1 MAKTVLQR
9 TLGAPVEFSGIGL
22 HTGETAVMTVL
33 PAPDNHGYKFQRVDL
48 PEQPIID
55 ADADLVIGTQR
66 GTTLEQNGVQVH
78 TTEHILAALYG
89 CEVDNALIQLTG
101 PEIPIMDG
109 SAQAFVDAFEG
120 ASYTEQEAPR
130 AYFKL
135 RKNIAFEDKE
145 KEVEMLAVPEPNN
158 EFRLTVMVDYR
169 SPVLGTQHASMHK
182 LQDFKED
189 IAKCRTFVFLKEV

>member
-1 MAKTVLQR
+1 MAKTILQR

-33 PAPDNHGYKFQRVDL
+33 PAQDNYGYKFQRIDL
-48 PEQPIID
+48 PEQPIIN
-55 ADADLVIGTQR
+55 ADADLVVGTQR

-109 SAQAFVDAFEG
+109 SAQAFVYAL
-120 ASYTEQEAPR
+120 S
-130 AYFKL
+130 L
-135 RKNIAFEDKE
+135 I
-145 KEVEMLAVPEPNN
+145 
-158 EFRLTVMVDYR
+158 
-169 SPVLGTQHASMHK
+169 H
-182 LQDFKED
+182 
-189 IAKCRTFVFLKEV
+189 I